1 MAQLLWKTIFG
12 SLKFKYEINVWPS
25 ISIPYILKRIK
36 NKYSNRCMYTHVHSS
51 TIKNRQNV
59 DIVQISTNG
68 WIDKQIEAYIYNQI
82 SFINKKEQSADL
94 CYNMDDPEKH
104 YAKWKKPETDGY
116 ILYKSVYMKYT
127 E

>member
-1 MAQLLWKTIFG
+1 
-12 SLKFKYEINVWPS
+12 
-25 ISIPYILKRIK
+25 
-36 NKYSNRCMYTHVHSS
+36 MYTHVHSS